1 MIVVGNSTIRGI
13 DVPTNELLLE
23 IAKINGFDLENMFS
37 YVIKNRYLR
46 IPRSGK
52 GGLIKKDWVIDLVK

>member
-1 MIVVGNSTIRGI
+1 
-13 DVPTNELLLE
+13 LLLE

-52 GGLIKKDWVIDLVK
+52 GGLIKKDWIIDLVK